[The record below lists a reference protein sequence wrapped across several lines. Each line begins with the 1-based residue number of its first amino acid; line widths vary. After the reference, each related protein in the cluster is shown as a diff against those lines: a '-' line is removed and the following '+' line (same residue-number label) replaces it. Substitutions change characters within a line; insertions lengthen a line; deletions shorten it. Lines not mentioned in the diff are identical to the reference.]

1 MRTNSLSSAT
11 LATTTAALT
20 CSAALAAAQAPPR
33 QTLDRPAAT
42 FPEPVSS
49 PVGFRVLGP
58 DRVLVADQLEQAIS
72 LLDFRTGAASPVGR
86 PGDGPGEFA
95 MPGPLFAGPGDTT
108 FMLDIGNRRLLVLLP
123 DGTIATNTIP
133 LSHPSGVPV
142 MPRGVDARGR
152 VYFDLGGIA
161 MPGLDEIARTG
172 RAPLLRWDP
181 AGGTTDTLGTVT
193 FPPMQPAGP
202 GEVRISMG
210 AGAYQPRDDW
220 AVLPDGRVGLA
231 RAVEYQV
238 EWLGG
243 PRAVVGPKVPYTPVK
258 VGDAEKNA
266 WADALASRGMMVE
279 VENGRR
285 RTRRPPRPNIDRM
298 TWPEVMPAFTGSR
311 AVLATPAGE
320 LWVRKS
326 QPAGADGATYD
337 VFDQQGRLI
346 RQVAFTGDRVVL
358 GFGPGSVFVARTDD
372 DDLQW
377 IERYTMAGSR

>member
-1 MRTNSLSSAT
+1 MPTDYRFLTFLALGAAGAT
-11 LATTTAALT
+11 LVSRTAT
-20 CSAALAAAQAPPR
+20 AQNPKQ

-42 FPEPVSS
+42 FPEPVSN

-58 DRVLVADQLEQAIS
+58 DRVIVADQLEQSVSI
-72 LLDFRTGAASPVGR
+72 LDFRTGTMTPVGR
-86 PGDGPGEFA
+86 PGDGPGEFGMA
-95 MPGPLFAGPGDTT
+95 GPLYAGAGDTT
-108 FMLDIGNRRLLVLLP
+108 YMLDMGNRRLLVLLP
-123 DGTIATNTIP
+123 NGSIATNTVP
-133 LSHPSGVPV
+133 LTHQSGVPV
-142 MPRGVDARGR
+142 LPRGVDANGR
-152 VYFDLGGIA
+152 VYFDLGGIS
-161 MPGLDEIARTG
+161 MPGLEEIAKTG

-181 AGGTTDTLGTVT
+181 ATGTTDTLGTVT
-193 FPPMQPAGP
+193 FPPMQPVGP
-202 GEVRISMG
+202 GEVRISVG
-210 AGAYQPRDDW
+210 GGAYQPRDDW

-279 VENGRR
+279 IENGRR

-311 AVLATPAGE
+311 AVLAAPTGE
-320 LWVRKS
+320 LWVRRA
-326 QPAGADGATYD
+326 QPASADGATYD
-337 VFDQQGRLI
+337 VFDQQGQIARRITL
-346 RQVAFTGDRVVL
+346 AGNRVVVGL
-358 GFGPGSVFVARTDD
+358 GRGVVFVTRTDD

-377 IERYTMAGSR
+377 IERYDLR